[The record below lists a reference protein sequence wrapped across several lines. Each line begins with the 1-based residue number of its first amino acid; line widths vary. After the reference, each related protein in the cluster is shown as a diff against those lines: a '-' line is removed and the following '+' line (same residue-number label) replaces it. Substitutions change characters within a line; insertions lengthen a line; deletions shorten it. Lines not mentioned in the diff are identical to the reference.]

1 MAKKMND
8 EPKVRTRT
16 RVRAGG
22 DYVKT
27 KTVTKGD
34 GMKRVEKTKTNK
46 GLLGTSTSRSVY
58 EGGPKGKSKSSSY
71 MYKSKDGG
79 SYGFNLEKTKKGGV
93 KNVRSSDVDS
103 YNMPATTYYTSRSGK
118 VNVPAY
124 SSTDKTFMS
133 KTKGKGYKSKVK
145 KTTYG
150 EGYDIYGKY
159 VPEKTMVKSKK
170 SK

>member
-34 GMKRVEKTKTNK
+34 GMKRVEKTKTDK
-46 GLLGTSTSRSVY
+46 GPLGTSTSRSVY

-71 MYKSKDGG
+71 MYKSKDGA
-79 SYGFNLEKTKKGGV
+79 SYGFNIEKTKKGGI
-93 KNVRSSDVDS
+93 KNVRSSDVDYYKS
-103 YNMPATTYYTSRSGK
+103 PAGSIIYGTKK
-118 VNVPAY
+118 VNLPAY
-124 SSTDKTFMS
+124 SSTDKTSMS
-133 KTKGKGYKSKVK
+133 KTKSKGMKSKVK

>member
-16 RVRAGG
+16 RTRRGG
-22 DYVKT
+22 DIVKT

-46 GLLGTSTSRSVY
+46 GPLGTSTSRSVY

-71 MYKSKDGG
+71 MYKSKDGN

-103 YNMPATTYYTSRSGK
+103 YNMPATTYTLRSGK

-124 SSTDKTFMS
+124 SSTDKTYMS

-150 EGYDIYGKY
+150 EGYDIYGEY

-170 SK
+170 NK